1 MGFVDGENPCPPAM
15 IDSPPATGESAASTS
30 TPVPNPAYKAWIK
43 QDQTLLSLLI
53 SCLSDEVMH
62 LAVGKSTSK
71 DVWEAIN
78 AGLGSSTRA
87 RTLGLL
93 GQFHGLRQGE
103 SSTAEYLGRAQLQV
117 EDLAHA
123 VRPISLDEQNMFVL
137 RGLRPE
143 YRAMASSLTAS
154 GNSVTIPQIADYLR
168 AQEFLHADDY
178 PAGSDHNSSSA
189 FYACRGRN
197 SGRGSGNSGHNS
209 GRGSGSGGRGSG
221 NHGRGGR
228 GGRNGGRGGAP
239 RCQICR
245 AQGHTTV
252 YCYKRYA
259 PQPPAQAN
267 LVVPGE
273 EEGSTG
279 GSGWFPDTGATAH
292 ATPDASM
299 MAQSDEYTGGD
310 VLRVG
315 NGASLT
321 ISRVGHASIS
331 SLSKTLH
338 LNNVLHVPK
347 LSVPLLSVFR
357 LTNDNRVFV
366 EFHKDCFIVKDS
378 VTRAVLLRGFTS
390 GVYTSSRFRRLSF
403 LFSLPVLHRSS
414 GFAELTATNAGSV
427 ISAAPPWPA
436 APVITY
442 SSPTTMME
450 SGPQRPLS
458 PTPLA
463 QE

>member
-1 MGFVDGENPCPPAM
+1 
-15 IDSPPATGESAASTS
+15 
-30 TPVPNPAYKAWIK
+30 
-43 QDQTLLSLLI
+43 
-53 SCLSDEVMH
+53 MH

-78 AGLGSSTRA
+78 AGLGSSTGA

-93 GQFHGLRQGE
+93 GQFHGLRQGD
-103 SSTAEYLGRAQLQV
+103 SSTTEYLGRAQLLV

-123 VRPISLDEQNMFVL
+123 GRPISLDEQNMFVL

-178 PAGSDHNSSSA
+178 PAGSDHGSPTA
-189 FYACRGRN
+189 FYAGRGRN
-197 SGRGSGNSGHNS
+197 SSRGSGNSGHNS
-209 GRGSGSGGRGSG
+209 GRGNGGRGSG
-221 NHGRGGR
+221 SHGRGGR
-228 GGRNGGRGGAP
+228 GGRNGGRGRAP

-245 AQGHTTV
+245 AQGHTAV

-259 PQPPAQAN
+259 PQLPAQAN

-273 EEGSTG
+273 EEGSTAA
-279 GSGWFPDTGATAH
+279 SGWFPDTGATAH

-299 MAQSDEYTGGD
+299 MTQSDEYTSGD

-315 NGASLT
+315 NGAGLT
-321 ISRVGHASIS
+321 ISRVGHASIP
-331 SLSKTLH
+331 SLSKTLN
-338 LNNVLHVPK
+338 LTNVLHVPK
-347 LSVPLLSVFR
+347 LSVLLLSVYR

-378 VTRAVLLRGFTS
+378 VTRAVLLRGFT
-390 GVYTSSRFRRLSF
+390 
-403 LFSLPVLHRSS
+403 
-414 GFAELTATNAGSV
+414 
-427 ISAAPPWPA
+427 
-436 APVITY
+436 
-442 SSPTTMME
+442 
-450 SGPQRPLS
+450 
-458 PTPLA
+458 
-463 QE
+463 